1 MGELVIAQSMVV
13 QNPDVQ
19 MINSLQLVR
28 CLRQLSRI
36 TTELQ
41 RNAMSL
47 RMVPICA
54 DFPKMTRLVRDLA
67 AQQQK
72 QVQLVVEGE
81 ETELDRNIVE
91 KLSDPLVHMIRNAID
106 HGLENPAD
114 RVANGKPALGTIRLS
129 AAHQRGGI
137 VIRIQDD
144 GKGLNRGRILAKAVE
159 RGLVKADATLTEV

>member
-1 MGELVIAQSMVV
+1 MDLVGELVIAQSMVV

-19 MINSLQLVR
+19 TINSLQLVR

-47 RMVPICA
+47 RMVPIRA
-54 DFPKMTRLVRDLA
+54 MFHKMNRLVRDLA

-72 QVQLVVEGE
+72 QVQLVLEGE

-91 KLSDPLVHMIRNAID
+91 KLSDPLVHMIRNAVD
-106 HGLENPAD
+106 HGLEHPAD
-114 RVANGKPALGTIRLS
+114 RVAQGKPELGTIRLT

-137 VIRIQDD
+137 VIRDP
-144 GKGLNRGRILAKAVE
+144 R
-159 RGLVKADATLTEV
+159 